1 MGGNAQSI
9 KRWVHWLTSRHNVL
23 IVFCVYN
30 VCLVPV
36 ALRELGFGVAFG
48 LLAAM
53 NVVFATLFLKRLLTS
68 TVNAIFC
75 IANIALAAFITA
87 PGTVSPEFMTVIM
100 LGNVSG
106 TFFLTLYDTF
116 VVVSAPL
123 APTQQ
128 EEEDLK

>member
-1 MGGNAQSI
+1 MGGVTATQRI

-36 ALRELGFGVAFG
+36 ALRELGAGIAFAV
-48 LLAAM
+48 LTVM
-53 NVVFATLFLKRLLTS
+53 NVVFATLFLKRLLT
-68 TVNAIFC
+68 TVLNAIFC
-75 IANIALAAFITA
+75 IANIALGASIAS
-87 PGTVSPEFMTVIM
+87 TVPPEFMTVFM

-106 TFFLTLYDTF
+106 TFFLTLYNTF
-116 VVVSAPL
+116 VVVSA

-128 EEEDLK
+128 YEED